1 MENADPQQLH
11 STSTQNV
18 EGLRVALPLVAPKT
32 DEYAQPATSFTQPAP
47 SFTQQAPSFTQ
58 QAPSFTQ
65 QVPSFAQPTYDPNAT
80 SRVIHSTS
88 SEQINT
94 PPTSFDATT
103 TTTTT
108 TSYAGEAPAPTG
120 QRSCGVVKWFN
131 PTKGFGFITPKI
143 GGPDVFVHQSE
154 IQLDGFRSLAQGEF
168 VEFFLITGEKGPKAL
183 KVTGP
188 NGTEPKGAP
197 RVQKV
202 SQNVGYPL
210 VEGGTTH
217 KVYRSN
223 HHGYGMGR
231 SHHVPLQSPQQQYQS
246 THPNYLTRRS
256 VNVPYSG
263 PLSPKF
269 VPYSPTIPMVL
280 ESPVSTSQFTYPVS
294 YPMSPIAGGV
304 YNNFSFPTTPTQPA
318 KMSST
323 MHVPAQPSYPNGMD
337 SVHQSFQQLS
347 FDQPIRSAY
356 SEMNH
361 VGLSTQENP
370 L

>member
-1 MENADPQQLH
+1 MENADPQQHH

-18 EGLRVALPLVAPKT
+18 EGLRVALPLVASKPE
-32 DEYAQPATSFTQPAP
+32 DYAQTAP
-47 SFTQQAPSFTQ
+47 VFTQQNYEPLPQATTHTTNFFQSTPPQ
-58 QAPSFTQ
+58 Q
-65 QVPSFAQPTYDPNAT
+65 
-80 SRVIHSTS
+80 I
-88 SEQINT
+88 IT
-94 PPTSFDATT
+94 PPTFDTSTAT
-103 TTTTT
+103 
-108 TSYAGEAPAPTG
+108 YAGEAPGPTG
-120 QRSCGVVKWFN
+120 QRACGVVKWFN

-188 NGTEPKGAP
+188 NGSEPKGAP

-210 VEGGTTH
+210 VEGDNQR
-217 KVYRSN
+217 VYRSN
-223 HHGYGMGR
+223 HHGYMGR
-231 SHHVPLQSPQQQYQS
+231 LPTSQQQYPPQQQYQS

-256 VNVPYSG
+256 VNVPYNG

-280 ESPVSTSQFTYPVS
+280 ESPVSTSQFTYPMS

-304 YNNFSFPTTPTQPA
+304 TYNNFSFPTTPTT
-318 KMSST
+318 KNMST
-323 MHVPAQPSYPNGMD
+323 MHVAAPTSYPNVD